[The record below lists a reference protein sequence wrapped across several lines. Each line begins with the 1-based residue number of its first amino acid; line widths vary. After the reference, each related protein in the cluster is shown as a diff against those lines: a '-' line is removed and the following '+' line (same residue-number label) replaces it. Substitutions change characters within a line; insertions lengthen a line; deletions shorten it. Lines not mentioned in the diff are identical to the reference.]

1 MSWRFRKRRARRW
14 GSLVVVRAISCR
26 VCQSLKASK
35 ELSTDLQ
42 KWTEPLRY
50 LLHLL
55 GEPLHAVWPHLSS
68 PGTLLAYVD
77 SHGQVGTHTPLWH
90 NPANDPF
97 KISYQKL
104 THPLYELETA
114 KDGLGGAAKGKLKLS
129 KLAVQLHLR

>member
-1 MSWRFRKRRARRW
+1 MIE
-14 GSLVVVRAISCR
+14 GV
-26 VCQSLKASK
+26 
-35 ELSTDLQ
+35 
-42 KWTEPLRY
+42 LR
-50 LLHLL
+50 HCTKIN
-55 GEPLHAVWPHLSS
+55 VNKQ
-68 PGTLLAYVD
+68 YVD